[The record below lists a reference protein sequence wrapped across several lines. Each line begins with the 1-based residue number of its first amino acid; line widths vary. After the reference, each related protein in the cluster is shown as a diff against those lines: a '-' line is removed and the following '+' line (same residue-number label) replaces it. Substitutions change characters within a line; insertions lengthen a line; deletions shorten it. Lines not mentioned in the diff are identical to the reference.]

1 MLKKVLSILLI
12 LSLVFAFAACG
23 TDNEPPT
30 PRPIEPEANTDVT
43 ERDPSAE
50 AEEKIIPILSVFTA
64 PDLEGNTIDQTYLAD
79 KKLTMVNIWATTCG
93 FCIDEMPEL
102 AELNKEYADQGFQVI
117 GIVTDVFDRDGGFS
131 GTQIE
136 KAKEIVNVQGADY
149 LQLLP
154 SEDLLAV
161 ILAIPSNSVPLTF
174 FVDAEGNLVGKIY
187 AGALGKD
194 VWEEI
199 ILEHLAEEE

>member
-1 MLKKVLSILLI
+1 MLKRVLSILLI
-12 LSLVFAFAACG
+12 FSMVFTFVACG

-30 PRPIEPEANTDVT
+30 PRPIESEKNNDTTEEA
-43 ERDPSAE
+43 PPAE
-50 AEEKIIPILSVFTA
+50 KEEEIIPILRVFTA
-64 PDLEGNTIDQTYLAD
+64 QDLEGNTIDQTYLAD

-93 FCIDEMPEL
+93 FCIDEMPGL
-102 AELNKEYADQGFQVI
+102 AELNAEYAGQGFQVI
-117 GIVTDVFDRDGGFS
+117 GIVTDVFDRDGSFS
-131 GTQIE
+131 DSQIE
-136 KAKEIVNVQGADY
+136 KAKEIVGTQGADY

-194 VWEEI
+194 TWEAMI
-199 ILEHLAEEE
+199 IEHLAEEE